1 MSDQLVFTEEE
12 QKKLNIMFEGWMR
25 DDLARKL
32 ENFNFLNQRVLP
44 NNIVFAGD
52 SITEGYQFQEF
63 FPGVIIYNR
72 GISGIT
78 SEQLLTNIKEHIFNL
93 KPSKLFLLIGTNDIH
108 KDIQPKETIDN
119 ILNICQQINKFNKDI
134 IVNVIS
140 VYPVNEDKKYVD
152 MVSERRNDLIKDI
165 NLKVKTQLSNYQN
178 TNFIDLYDELIEN
191 NNLSEKYT
199 YDGLHLNM
207 AGYEKV
213 SKLLNKYL

>member
-1 MSDQLVFTEEE
+1 
-12 QKKLNIMFEGWMR
+12 MFEGWMR

-78 SEQLLTNIKEHIFNL
+78 SKELLTNINEHIFNL

-108 KDIQPKETIDN
+108 LDIKPNETINN
-119 ILNICQQINKFNKDI
+119 ILNICQQINETNKNI
-134 IVNVIS
+134 ISNVIS
-140 VYPVNEDKKYVD
+140 IYPVNEDQKYKG
-152 MVSERRNDLIKDI
+152 MVSERRNVFIKDI
-165 NLKVKTQLSNYQN
+165 NSKVKKELLNYQN
-178 TNFIDLYDELIEN
+178 TNFINLYDELLEN

-199 YDGLHLNM
+199 YAGLHLNM

-213 SKLLNKYL
+213 SKLLKKYL